1 MLADYVLLPRLHRRP
16 IKSGNSALD
25 AKFLAI
31 AYEVINLGVVEQG
44 LGRNATHIQAGAP
57 QPVVFFDHGR
67 LETPLRRADGRHIS
81 SRAAA
86 QDYQIKVF
94 CHRGPLRGVSSL
106 PQILTL
112 SRITLPEKSFYGSRS
127 KYRSLTSSSPSDKVR
142 RCRHSGDL
150 AGLAWSRIRH
160 LLHPQMGIRIDSTAP
175 RILGLRLQGAA
186 SIFETHLIL
195 PSRIRQFGNK
205 SVVLKTH
212 FGT

>member
-1 MLADYVLLPRLHRRP
+1 MLADDILLPRLHRRP
-16 IKSGNSALD
+16 IEFRNSALD

-44 LGRNATHIQAGAP
+44 LGWNATHIQAGAP
-57 QPVVFFDHGR
+57 QPVVFFDHGC

-106 PQILTL
+106 PQISTR

-127 KYRSLTSSSPSDKVR
+127 KYRSLASSSPSDKVSG
-142 RCRHSGDL
+142 CRHSGDL
-150 AGLAWSRIRH
+150 EGLAPSQIRR
-160 LLHPQMGIRIDSTAP
+160 LFRPQMRTPIDSTAS

-186 SIFETHLIL
+186 SIFETHHIL
-195 PSRIRQFGNK
+195 PARIRQFGNK